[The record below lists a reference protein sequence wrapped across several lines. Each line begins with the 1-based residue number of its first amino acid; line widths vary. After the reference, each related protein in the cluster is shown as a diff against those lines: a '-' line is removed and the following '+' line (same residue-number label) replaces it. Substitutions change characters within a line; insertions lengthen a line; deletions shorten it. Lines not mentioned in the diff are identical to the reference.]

1 MSVDIHMV
9 RLSVPK
15 GFPVPDLLIREGI
28 GYQVLDRDFRTVGHV
43 IERGWFDGGIF
54 PGCVIELFDEY
65 TLKVQEIADEA

>member
-15 GFPVPDLLIREGI
+15 GFPIPSILVRDGKHYRI
-28 GYQVLDRDFRTVGHV
+28 LDRDFRTVGHV